1 MSKESEESRRG
12 DVEKAVSTLPS
23 DMIRIG
29 VDAKGNNIYR
39 DASDASRA
47 ATADKAHKLKGSTKH
62 NDEMTMIG
70 YKSIKQTRE
79 EAWDKKRKKKYENQ
93 K

>member
-1 MSKESEESRRG
+1 MTNGPIKR
-12 DVEKAVSTLPS
+12 STS
-23 DMIRIG
+23 HKII
-29 VDAKGNNIYR
+29 DAKK
-39 DASDASRA
+39 A
-47 ATADKAHKLKGSTKH
+47 AAADNAHKLKGSTKH